1 VNVHGGGGGGAGG
14 PACDTVNGCP
24 AMVTVPERAVAG
36 FCAIVTPTAPLPVP
50 AAPLVTVNQG
60 AFDAAVH
67 VQVGAEAVTATELE
81 PPVSPT
87 SCVAGEIEKVHGGGG
102 APCCDTVNVFPA
114 TAIVA
119 VRAVVAVL
127 GATVMPTLP
136 LPLPAVPARLIQV
149 ALVVAVHPHV
159 FADAVIVIEPDPPV
173 SGNPCDAGEI
183 V

>member
-1 VNVHGGGGGGAGG
+1 MNVHGGGGGA

-24 AMVTVPERAVAG
+24 AMVTVPERAAAG
-36 FCAIVTPTAPLPVP
+36 FGAIVTPTAPLPVP
-50 AAPLVTVNQG
+50 DAPLVTVNQG
-60 AFDAAVH
+60 AFDVAVH

-87 SCVAGEIEKVHGGGG
+87 SCVGGEIEKVQGGGGGG

-114 TAIVA
+114 TAMVA
-119 VRAVVAVL
+119 LRAVVAVL

-136 LPLPAVPARLIQV
+136 LPLPALPARLIQA
-149 ALVVAVHPHV
+149 ALVVAVHAHV

-183 V
+183 E